1 MQTFWHKLAVISQ
14 LFDEKIERAK
24 EDNLKNTFY
33 HKINVRDQEDI
44 VKSFKKTNS
53 KFDIIIDDSTHDF
66 EDQINIITHCN
77 QFLEKNGILII
88 EHDKRIKF
96 DEKNT
101 DVRKY
106 GNVFFT
112 MFNL

>member
-1 MQTFWHKLAVISQ
+1 M
-14 LFDEKIERAK
+14 
-24 EDNLKNTFY
+24 KN
-33 HKINVRDQEDI
+33 
-44 VKSFKKTNS
+44 
-53 KFDIIIDDSTHDF
+53 IIIISTIAILFSCKKIQEEKPEID
-66 EDQINIITHCN
+66 
-77 QFLEKNGILII
+77 FLENEIINKNGCLII